1 MTVVAPLCETREKA
15 SGDTQERGKHQKRT
29 LGADEPEAPAALPEA
44 VLAADDAAAEAPLAM
59 DDAADRTDD
68 GADERAA
75 EALLKADWTA
85 DETDA
90 GTEDE
95 AEPEPDAAADDEPP
109 EAAGAKREEYQSQAS
124 TWNGGVGNALAEGA
138 LVLTVTPTAAQAWA
152 E

>member
-1 MTVVAPLCETREKA
+1 
-15 SGDTQERGKHQKRT
+15 
-29 LGADEPEAPAALPEA
+29 
-44 VLAADDAAAEAPLAM
+44 M

-109 EAAGAKREEYQSQAS
+109 E
-124 TWNGGVGNALAEGA
+124 VAEGA

>member
-1 MTVVAPLCETREKA
+1 MTVVAPLCETRKA
-15 SGDTQERGKHQKRT
+15 STSTTSTPERGKRRKRT

-44 VLAADDAAAEAPLAM
+44 VLAADDAAADAPLAM
-59 DDAADRTDD
+59 DDAADWTDD

-85 DETDA
+85 EETDA

-95 AEPEPDAAADDEPP
+95 AEPDAAAEDEPP
-109 EAAGAKREEYQSQAS
+109 EAVGRGEKKVSSRREVRTSEC
-124 TWNGGVGNALAEGA
+124 NALAEGA
-138 LVLTVTPTAAQAWA
+138 LVLTVTPTAAQACV